1 MTAPEAVPGRAF
13 YFDLASPLAYF
24 AAERVLHV
32 LPGPLPWIP
41 IHAARLSHAESFETF
56 RCQNEHD
63 IFFAETERRA
73 YDLGLQAFRWPQ
85 PFPFD
90 SELAMCA
97 ATYAQS
103 IGRAVPF
110 AQAAFR
116 QAFAGGRDLSDPD
129 SIAIAGAA
137 CEIHPRALLTA
148 ARGTRTREQLA
159 RATQQALEQ
168 GVTDVPAIR
177 IADRVFIG
185 ERSLARAAE
194 LVAAAR

>member
-1 MTAPEAVPGRAF
+1 MAAPETVPDRAF

-41 IHAARLSHAESFETF
+41 IHAAQLPHAESFETF
-56 RCQNEHD
+56 RCQNEQD

-73 YDLGLQAFRWPQ
+73 YDLELQAFRWPQ

-103 IGRAVPF
+103 IGRVVPF
-110 AQAAFR
+110 AHAAYR

-148 ARGTRTREQLA
+148 AHSRRMREQLA
-159 RATQQALEQ
+159 RTTKRALEE
-168 GVTDVPAIR
+168 GVTDVPAVR
-177 IADRVFIG
+177 IGGRVFIG
-185 ERSLARAAE
+185 ERSLERAAE
-194 LVAAAR
+194 LAAAAR